1 MAAQPVVEIEGGNDG
16 PELFESL
23 LVEGRDTLN
32 RNVSTKALL
41 SLLEFLVDGRYELL
55 LRKSETYLEMKR
67 TYKSKKSENL
77 LQAINRFASLLEEIT
92 SEFYGAREYFREK
105 ECHLKNIIEELCNDV
120 PQGN

>member
-77 LQAINRFASLLEEIT
+77 LQAINRFASLLE
-92 SEFYGAREYFREK
+92 A
-105 ECHLKNIIEELCNDV
+105 
-120 PQGN
+120 